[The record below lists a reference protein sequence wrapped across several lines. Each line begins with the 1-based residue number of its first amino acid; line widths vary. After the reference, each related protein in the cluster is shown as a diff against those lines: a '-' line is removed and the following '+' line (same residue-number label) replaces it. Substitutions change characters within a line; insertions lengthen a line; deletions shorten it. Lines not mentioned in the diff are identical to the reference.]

1 MNPKQIQQQL
11 NLAEEPDAEL
21 LELLEGLEDRPARL
35 HPDNTALLKPLTP
48 QSVRLEV
55 SEAIAL
61 RSVGELLSSAR
72 KDNTLTLEQ
81 LGQALGV
88 SKGRVSQLERQGA
101 NLESATLARVAEM
114 LGYDATIVFRPR
126 DTRRRVLEARLT

>member
-1 MNPKQIQQQL
+1 M
-11 NLAEEPDAEL
+11 